1 MSLINCNNKEN
12 MSQHMYVFLPVRVC
26 EHRFRFISKGRRG
39 LKRHFIQVL
48 TGKFTGREWFTS
60 ILDTIPKLVIP
71 SESRSEKFGLRAC
84 LRGTGVCG
92 RDRDRSVPLPALN
105 KHSNTS
111 VKSNNFTINEIPICL
126 QSISRWHFPHC
137 NSALI
142 KFLKCK
148 NAWQRLKTSLGV
160 NVPARGLWY
169 LIFITIRPG
178 QRKPEC

>member
-1 MSLINCNNKEN
+1 M
-12 MSQHMYVFLPVRVC
+12 FLFLLRVC
-26 EHRFRFISKGRRG
+26 DHCLRFILQGFKGHII
-39 LKRHFIQVL
+39 LVL
-48 TGKFTGREWFTS
+48 TDKFTWIEWFTS
-60 ILDTIPKLVIP
+60 TWHYSQTGHPERKQIWKVWSL
-71 SESRSEKFGLRAC
+71 SM
-84 LRGTGVCG
+84 RGTGARL

-137 NSALI
+137 KSALI

-169 LIFITIRPG
+169 LIFITTRPG

>member
-1 MSLINCNNKEN
+1 MEMISLMRPLQCVSLSVKSLRTLSSI
-12 MSQHMYVFLPVRVC
+12 HFTRVQRTHHSC
-26 EHRFRFISKGRRG
+26 ADRQIHLDRMIHFHLTLFPNWSSRAEADLKSLVSEHVWEDGARR
-39 LKRHFIQVL
+39 
-48 TGKFTGREWFTS
+48 
-60 ILDTIPKLVIP
+60 
-71 SESRSEKFGLRAC
+71 
-84 LRGTGVCG
+84 

-137 NSALI
+137 KSALI

-169 LIFITIRPG
+169 LIFITTRPG